1 MSATTALNACPN
13 LQLELNENF
22 NTCNAAMLREESP
35 LFSFLM
41 NPANTGRVQYAV
53 SPGRA
58 KVRTVELRY
67 DQRINTNET
76 VANVA
81 NPTCTSTTER
91 GDYITSYTIDTSE
104 NITLEQLF
112 ELDDWITI
120 CRSGGTLLAQKI
132 QMMIDTVVRARA
144 KKTAQ
149 EVAVLIAD
157 AQWDDSVAL
166 SGLTVNGSNQLV
178 TSTLKPSST
187 DLSTL
192 ALMDIDQALT
202 LTNYCAPVFIGGGT
216 LLPRYYDMLNAGCCA
231 SAGVDMSELLRA
243 KGKYVTVDKDIINA
257 TANYNLSWAIEVG
270 ALSLIEFAKNE
281 IYQDPYIASQIQDA
295 ATNYMVIVDP
305 KTGHKMDLN
314 LTLTCGKIHAQLVST
329 AKAVGL
335 PADMFGTGDTMRGVK
350 FINQIL
356 ITNS

>member
-22 NTCNAAMLREESP
+22 NTCNASMLREESP
-35 LFSFLM
+35 FFSFVM

-91 GDYITSYTIDTSE
+91 GDYITTYTLDTSE

-120 CRSGGTLLAQKI
+120 CRSGGTLMAQKV
-132 QMMIDTVVRARA
+132 QMMIDSVVRARA

-149 EVAVLIAD
+149 ELSVLMSD
-157 AQWDDSVAL
+157 AQWDDSVNA
-166 SGLTVNGSNQLV
+166 SLTVNGLNQLV
-178 TSTLKPSST
+178 TATLKASST
-187 DLSTL
+187 DLNTQ
-192 ALMDIDQALT
+192 ALMDIEQALMQ
-202 LTNYCAPVFIGGGT
+202 TNYCAPVFIGGGT
-216 LLPRYYDMLNAGCCA
+216 LLFRYWKMLQAGCCA
-231 SAGVDMSELLRA
+231 DQGVDMGELMRLY
-243 KGKYVTVDKDIINA
+243 GKFVTYDKDIVNA
-257 TANYNLSWAIEVG
+257 TGLNTLSYVVETG
-270 ALSLIEFAKNE
+270 ATSFIEFTKND
-281 IYQDPYIASQIQDA
+281 IYQDPGIQPYIQDA
-295 ATNYMVIVDP
+295 ATNYMVITDP
-305 KTGHKMDLN
+305 KTGHRMDLN
-314 LTLTCGKIHAQLVST
+314 ATLTCGKIHLQLVST
-329 AKAVGL
+329 GKLVGM
-335 PADMFGTGDTMRGVK
+335 PSDMFGTGDTMRGVK

-356 ITNS
+356 VTNS

>member
-35 LFSFLM
+35 LFNFLL

-53 SPGRA
+53 APGRA

-104 NITLEQLF
+104 NITIEQLF

-120 CRSGGTLLAQKI
+120 CRDGGTLLATKI
-132 QMMIDTVVRARA
+132 QMMIDTLVRARA

-157 AQWDDSVAL
+157 AQWDDSVAA

-192 ALMDIDQALT
+192 ALMDIDQALQM
-202 LTNYCAPVFIGGGT
+202 TNYCAPVFIGGGI

-243 KGKYVTVDKDIINA
+243 KGKYVTLDKDIINA

-270 ALSLIEFAKNE
+270 SLSLIEFVKNE

-295 ATNYMVIVDP
+295 ATNYKVLTDP
-305 KTGHKMDLN
+305 KSGHRIDAN
-314 LTLTCGKIHAQLVST
+314 ITLTCGKIHVQLVST